1 MLTNKNINY
10 KMVYKIKF
18 FMTGWTVVILILN
31 QELVILD
38 KLSYYSNIIYINSTR
53 CEKILLIGGKS
64 SSYFIQDRK
73 IFTNMEI
80 TRLVKFIFVNFSHQR
95 LYVEHLIYNFFSG
108 LKILSKVY
116 VNKIITLKNVSV
128 NKNSISENKE
138 LFYQWLVGFTDGDGS
153 FSIIR
158 QNNKWNLTYKIG
170 QSTYNLKVLYFIQK
184 QLKAGSIKIEKNGK
198 IAEFRIRDLQTL
210 NKIIFPIFDK
220 YPLLTSKY
228 FNYIKFREAYTILI
242 NKNITKIEKDKLINK
257 INVPIPTNYISP
269 VFTILSQD
277 ILTIKNLINY
287 EFSSKVMSKSWLV
300 GFTEAEGSFYLVKK
314 SNSRLVHAFEINQ
327 KLDEIV
333 LISIKH
339 LLHINTQVKFKNKG
353 YFSLCTTNSRA
364 IVNIISFYK
373 NSMKSMKSLEF
384 RIWARSYVKYKG
396 NFLALENIRN
406 KTRLMKTKYQSL
418 ESLEKK
424 I

>member
-108 LKILSKVY
+108 LKNLSKVY
-116 VNKIITLKNVSV
+116 VNNIITLKNVSV

-220 YPLLTSKY
+220 YPLLTSKM
-228 FNYIKFREAYTILI
+228 FNYDKFKQAYFVLEDTDLTKEQKDAYLF
-242 NKNITKIEKDKLINK
+242 NLKNQVLPDS
-257 INVPIPTNYISP
+257 YISP
-269 VFTILSQD
+269 
-277 ILTIKNLINY
+277 
-287 EFSSKVMSKSWLV
+287 
-300 GFTEAEGSFYLVKK
+300 A
-314 SNSRLVHAFEINQ
+314 
-327 KLDEIV
+327 
-333 LISIKH
+333 
-339 LLHINTQVKFKNKG
+339 
-353 YFSLCTTNSRA
+353 
-364 IVNIISFYK
+364 
-373 NSMKSMKSLEF
+373 
-384 RIWARSYVKYKG
+384 
-396 NFLALENIRN
+396 
-406 KTRLMKTKYQSL
+406 
-418 ESLEKK
+418 
-424 I
+424 